1 MISIS
6 NLNYII
12 LRLGVLFL
20 ILIGIFVFVTLS
32 IVIFAKKFN
41 CEEKLFNGRVF
52 SFLGKRKDFK
62 QGIKPSITDG
72 ALIYTISL
80 IALIYIGS
88 VMQLY
93 WGTFGLIA
101 TEVMIF
107 LIPMLYAIYIK
118 ADIKNTFSLRLPKL
132 RYILGGFIVW
142 FGGYFIINITTR
154 ILISLFPDGA
164 DVLEAV
170 NSSVMMDSFF
180 ASLIVVALIPAICE
194 EILFRG
200 FLLGAFKGESKKS
213 KIWAVVMVGILF
225 GIMHLDPQQFLY
237 ATVLGVVL
245 ALVVRITNTIF
256 ASSLIHFLINGTS
269 ITIQKVI
276 SLFPQSDSV
285 MEQASEISIKSL
297 PIGEKLAMAGTY
309 GVIALAF
316 GIVAFFIL
324 KKLAD
329 LNNRRGII
337 DKEEMSVRYCNS
349 DEKIFNIQFS
359 FIIILYL
366 IFMLRVPIIRF
377 IISLIM

>member
-154 ILISLFPDGA
+154 ILISLFPEGA

-180 ASLIVVALIPAICE
+180 ASL
-194 EILFRG
+194 
-200 FLLGAFKGESKKS
+200 
-213 KIWAVVMVGILF
+213 MVGILF
-225 GIMHLDPQQFLY
+225 GIMHLNFIRIVPTAILGILFAYCALATKSIWTSVFMHFLNNGFSVCALY
-237 ATVLGVVL
+237 ITQKYLHIAIDTNVTYTMPPISSILVTVLIGVGFIYL
-245 ALVVRITNTIF
+245 G
-256 ASSLIHFLINGTS
+256 SLCFRDKKGN
-269 ITIQKVI
+269 
-276 SLFPQSDSV
+276 FSD
-285 MEQASEISIKSL
+285 
-297 PIGEKLAMAGTY
+297 
-309 GVIALAF
+309 
-316 GIVAFFIL
+316 
-324 KKLAD
+324 
-329 LNNRRGII
+329 
-337 DKEEMSVRYCNS
+337 
-349 DEKIFNIQFS
+349 
-359 FIIILYL
+359 
-366 IFMLRVPIIRF
+366 
-377 IISLIM
+377 

>member
-93 WGTFGLIA
+93 WGTCGLVA

-154 ILISLFPDGA
+154 ILISLFPEGA

-213 KIWAVVMVGILF
+213 KIWAVVMVAILF
-225 GIMHLDPQQFLY
+225 
-237 ATVLGVVL
+237 
-245 ALVVRITNTIF
+245 
-256 ASSLIHFLINGTS
+256 
-269 ITIQKVI
+269 
-276 SLFPQSDSV
+276 
-285 MEQASEISIKSL
+285 
-297 PIGEKLAMAGTY
+297 
-309 GVIALAF
+309 
-316 GIVAFFIL
+316 
-324 KKLAD
+324 
-329 LNNRRGII
+329 
-337 DKEEMSVRYCNS
+337 
-349 DEKIFNIQFS
+349 
-359 FIIILYL
+359 
-366 IFMLRVPIIRF
+366 
-377 IISLIM
+377 

>member
-1 MISIS
+1 
-6 NLNYII
+6 
-12 LRLGVLFL
+12 
-20 ILIGIFVFVTLS
+20 
-32 IVIFAKKFN
+32 
-41 CEEKLFNGRVF
+41 
-52 SFLGKRKDFK
+52 
-62 QGIKPSITDG
+62 
-72 ALIYTISL
+72 
-80 IALIYIGS
+80 
-88 VMQLY
+88 
-93 WGTFGLIA
+93 
-101 TEVMIF
+101 MIF

-154 ILISLFPDGA
+154 ILISLFPEGA

-170 NSSVMMDSFF
+170 NSSVIMDSFF

-329 LNNRRGII
+329 LNIRRGII

>member
-154 ILISLFPDGA
+154 ILISLFPEGA

-200 FLLGAFKGESKKS
+200 FLLGAFKCESKK
-213 KIWAVVMVGILF
+213 
-225 GIMHLDPQQFLY
+225 
-237 ATVLGVVL
+237 
-245 ALVVRITNTIF
+245 
-256 ASSLIHFLINGTS
+256 
-269 ITIQKVI
+269 
-276 SLFPQSDSV
+276 
-285 MEQASEISIKSL
+285 
-297 PIGEKLAMAGTY
+297 
-309 GVIALAF
+309 
-316 GIVAFFIL
+316 
-324 KKLAD
+324 
-329 LNNRRGII
+329 
-337 DKEEMSVRYCNS
+337 
-349 DEKIFNIQFS
+349 
-359 FIIILYL
+359 
-366 IFMLRVPIIRF
+366 
-377 IISLIM
+377 